1 MKPFFFRLCV
11 FLSSCVL
18 PLSGWGQLTVTFPV
32 TRAVFQRNLSN
43 QATLTVAGLY
53 SQYVDS
59 IQARLV
65 AIPAGGSVGAND
77 AVTTNWTTIWKYL
90 GDAAPSNSYF
100 QGTLTGTGGWY
111 NLEVRAHRNGAVTG
125 SVATQPKVGIGEVFV
140 IAGQSNASGDGSTDN
155 TGPSAQYDQVSA
167 VAIGYK
173 LDPTP
178 SPNNLDSWPV
188 WSYPNAKDKIA
199 DPSFVHLDSV
209 VTVAPFGL
217 SSWYWGAVGDLLVS
231 RWHVPVAFFQ
241 AGWTGTGSEQWN
253 LSLDPN
259 ATPGFPWVAGYNY
272 PKGQP
277 YGNLRISLNNY
288 AFQYGIRAILFHQ
301 GENDNYFNTSQSD
314 YISRWTNV
322 INASR
327 THSGKTNLSW
337 VVARASRYEV
347 VSGTTTVNAN
357 VIAAQNALINPS
369 NQVFAGP
376 FTDDIEGPGMR
387 DSRNV
392 HFKGNGHYVVAQA
405 WANALD
411 NANILAVA
419 NPYSAT
425 PPVRIY
431 PSCNSGTQM
440 HLGADNGWSFY
451 QWTDPNTNNGVNSL
465 ATGQHVD
472 FGGGDY
478 KLRVTDAVG
487 NIVISPLMTI
497 PASTGTVPVETVSAN
512 TPLPMGNT
520 LTVSASG
527 SEYYNWTGPN
537 GFSSLKQSFTLPN
550 ITGAQAGTYVL
561 TVRNLYG
568 CSGTPVNTN
577 VQVLTSFTSAQSGDW
592 TTPATWTSNCAGCIP
607 NAQTDVTIQAGHTV
621 SVPAGTYQSKQLILN
636 GILQYLSATSILQ
649 INP

>member
-140 IAGQSNASGDGSTDN
+140 IAGQSNASGIGDPSN
-155 TGPSAQYDQVSA
+155 PGPSAQYDQVSA
-167 VAIGYK
+167 VAVGYK
-173 LDPTP
+173 VSPTP
-178 SPNNLDSWPV
+178 NPGDPGTWYP
-188 WSYPNAKDKIA
+188 WAFPNAKDKIA
-199 DPSFVHLDSV
+199 DPAFLHLESSV
-209 VTVAPFGL
+209 TMAPFGF
-217 SSWYWGAVGDLLVS
+217 SSWYWGAVGDQLVT

-241 AGWTGTGSEQWN
+241 AGWTGTGSQQWYE
-253 LSLDPN
+253 SLDPN
-259 ATPGFPWVAGYNY
+259 ATPGSNYGYSYPAGL
-272 PKGQP
+272 P
-277 YGNLRISLNNY
+277 YGNLRVSLTNY
-288 AFQYGIRAILFHQ
+288 AAQYGVRAVLMHQ
-301 GENDNYFNTSQSD
+301 GEADNEVNTSQTD
-314 YISRWTNV
+314 YTNRWSTVISS
-322 INASR
+322 SR
-327 THSGKTNLSW
+327 SHSGKSQLPW
-337 VVARASRYEV
+337 VVARASRYKV
-347 VSGTTTVNAN
+347 GGVSTVNAN
-357 VIAAQNALINPS
+357 IIAGQNALINPS

-376 FTDDIEGPGMR
+376 FTDDIVGPNMR
-387 DSRNV
+387 DADSI
-392 HFKGNGHYVVAQA
+392 HFMGDGHYVVAQA
-405 WANALD
+405 WADALENASI
-411 NANILAVA
+411 NTAA
-419 NPYSAT
+419 NPYAALSL
-425 PPVRIY
+425 VRIY

-497 PASTGTVPVETVSAN
+497 PAGTGTVPVETVSAN
-512 TPLPMGNT
+512 TPLPVGNT

-607 NAQTDVTIQAGHTV
+607 NARTDVTIQAGHTV
-621 SVPAGTYQSKQLILN
+621 SLPAGTYQSKQLILN